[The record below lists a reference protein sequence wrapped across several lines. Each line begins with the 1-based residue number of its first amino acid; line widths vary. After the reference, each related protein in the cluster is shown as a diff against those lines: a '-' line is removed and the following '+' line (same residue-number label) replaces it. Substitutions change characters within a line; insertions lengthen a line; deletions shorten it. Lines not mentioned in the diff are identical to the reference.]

1 MKKILL
7 DTSVLIDFLRRKDKV
22 DTLLNKISNNE
33 FYISIVTHTEL
44 YSGKSVWEEKE
55 ARRELEK
62 LLSIIKVLP
71 LITEISQIA
80 GKIKAYN
87 NDRTL
92 LDCIIAATA
101 IYHKLDLATLNT
113 KDFEKIKGIKLWA
126 S

>member
-7 DTSVLIDFLRRKDKV
+7 DTSVLIDFLRRKDRS
-22 DTLLNKISNNE
+22 DALLSKISSND

-44 YSGKSVWEEKE
+44 YSGKSVWEKKE

-62 LLSIIKVLP
+62 FLSIIKVLP

-87 NDRTL
+87 NDRTI
-92 LDCIIAATA
+92 LDCIIAGTA

-113 KDFEKIKGIKLWA
+113 KDFEKIKGITLWV

>member
-7 DTSVLIDFLRRKDKV
+7 DTSVLIDFLRRKDKS
-22 DTLLNKISNNE
+22 DAILSKISSND

-44 YSGKSVWEEKE
+44 YGGKSVWEKKE
-55 ARRELEK
+55 ARRQLDK

-87 NDRTL
+87 NDRTI

-113 KDFEKIKGIKLWA
+113 KDFEKIRGIKLWV